1 MTVESSLTFREQLR
15 IQGRVIWALT
25 MREVITRFGRE
36 GLGAFWL
43 IAEPSMFIVGVMVIF
58 SQH

>member
-1 MTVESSLTFREQLR
+1 MTAETDLTFGQQLR

-36 GLGAFWL
+36 GIGAF
-43 IAEPSMFIVGVMVIF
+43 
-58 SQH
+58 